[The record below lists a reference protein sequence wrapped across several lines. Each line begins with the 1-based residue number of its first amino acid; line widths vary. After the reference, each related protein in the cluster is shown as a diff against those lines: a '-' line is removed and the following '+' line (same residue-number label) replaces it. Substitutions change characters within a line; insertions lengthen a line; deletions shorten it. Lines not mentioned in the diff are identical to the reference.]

1 LQLLFND
8 WYINDETIIGISEE
22 VAKSIDIIRETGL
35 GLRLH
40 LNIRKTK
47 IFWPSGDRIKLR
59 KGLFPSDI
67 GILLSGVKLL
77 GGAVSRYRGFIEKV
91 TIKRA
96 VRVVELM
103 YLLHQSRD

>member
-67 GILLSGVKLL
+67 GIPLSGVKLL